1 MEETFRNAASYVAL
15 LLESLVVLT
24 VAAGAIEALYR
35 TVLAGIAPGSTDWS
49 RRAVWLRFA
58 GWILLSLEFALGADI
73 VRTAIAPSW
82 DDIGKLGAIAGI
94 RTFLGFFLGRDL
106 ETAEEDAL
114 KSRRIA
120 KPPGVERAGP

>member
-1 MEETFRNAASYVAL
+1 MEESFRTIASFVAL
-15 LLESLVVLT
+15 MLESLVVLT
-24 VAAGAIEALYR
+24 VAIGSIEALYR
-35 TVLAGIAPGSTDWS
+35 IVAALTVKHTTDGE

-58 GWILLSLEFALGADI
+58 GWILLALEFALGADI

-106 ETAEEDAL
+106 ETAETET
-114 KSRRIA
+114 
-120 KPPGVERAGP
+120 GPTPAEPSEAVS